1 MPSGLQ
7 QLGGA
12 IVAVKDFI
20 SKSYMKQFTDPT
32 CVALRINNIDQ
43 VRTGLRLLKIEQ
55 ITLSDEDIESRLTS
69 IYQSISRLVNT
80 CFTIIQGTK
89 QGISLYVGFQSEAAG
104 TAESALIQTLVGNF
118 PGIIISSL
126 NATEIS
132 SVMKRMESNSMSGL
146 KTVSCVS
153 VVPSERDEKKS
164 LENVQGLEKFMDT
177 MQGKEFTG
185 IIIASPYDDI
195 AINKRI
201 LALES
206 ISTTLSSLEQTTVQD
221 SQSQM
226 VSITDSTAQTI
237 SNTITNSIN
246 NAYSMGTAVG
256 SISQKG
262 KGNAFTITPLG
273 LGISFT
279 GQNSVGTSNT
289 QLQNATYGRMYGTA
303 VGRADM
309 TSQALAQSQ
318 GVARAV
324 TKTEVNK
331 EVQNLRKK
339 VDAQADRLRYSE
351 AQGLWDCCGYFVA
364 NSNDTAIIAANSF
377 RGLVTGDSTNVEQTV
392 INLWQPTLPTDPVS
406 NHMAINNLTESL
418 MAGIA
423 PVFSINGLIRKTDS
437 IVTGRELS
445 RMMSFPRKSAG
456 NVSVV
461 KMASFGR
468 SIHLIGGNGKDNS
481 EYVSRSFPIGKVVHM
496 GRIEELEDTRLE
508 INKLNAHV
516 FATGATGAGKTTA
529 IGDVLYQLINHNIP
543 FTVIEPAKGE
553 YGEIW
558 GKLPGIEV
566 YSTTPFRYRMLRI
579 NPFAF
584 DDNVHILNHMERL
597 VSVFSTAWPL
607 YAAQPAIL
615 RDCVR
620 LAYIKCGWD
629 ITNSICLR
637 KEKSYPTFGDV
648 LKELPEAIKRSKF
661 VGEAKGTYQGA
672 LQTRLSMLTE
682 GIFKEMF
689 CSQSNISDEELF
701 DKNVIIDL
709 SRLGSQETL
718 SLTMGLL
725 LIRLYE
731 HRTRTG
737 KSRGLKHVTVLEEAH
752 NILKKTQNGPQG
764 EDVSSIAAKSVEVLT
779 KCITELRFTG
789 EGFIIADQSPGEV
802 DTTAIKNTSTKIV
815 MRLQD
820 KDDQKS
826 IGAAL
831 ALTTDQMEELSKLDN
846 GVGVVFQEGWVE
858 PILTK
863 FDYYVNPY
871 AIKETDI
878 DYQPEADY
886 EDICV
891 VRGYLVKLILNQ
903 FQRVEYS
910 YEEYETHL
918 KKISQFSKWKLKD
931 YKDLFGRYK
940 KNYELIKNGFSNNRV
955 RYPFFGK
962 MIQEVLDAEDLFRVI
977 EIPFPNSKMKKPYS
991 EDRDY
996 KKQCLEWKD
1005 RMLTVLD
1012 MYCHGLK
1019 GDEKELVIKLMLLAE
1034 GEKDSVRILVCSTGF

>member
-12 IVAVKDFI
+12 IVSVKDFI

-32 CVALRINNIDQ
+32 CSALRINNIDK
-43 VRTGLRLLKIEQ
+43 VKIGLRLLKIEQ
-55 ITLSDEDIESRLTS
+55 ITLSDEEIESRLTS
-69 IYQSISRLVNT
+69 IYQSISQLVNT
-80 CFTIIQGTK
+80 CFTVIQGTK
-89 QGISLYVGFQSEAAG
+89 QGISLYIGFQAEAAG

-126 NATEIS
+126 NANEIS
-132 SVMKRMESNSMSGL
+132 TVMKMMESNSISGL

-185 IIIASPYDDI
+185 IIIATPYDDL

-246 NAYSMGTAVG
+246 NAYSIGTAIG
-256 SISQKG
+256 TINQRG

-289 QLQNATYGRMYGTA
+289 QLQNASYGQTFGTA

-318 GVARAV
+318 GVARTV

-339 VDAQADRLRYSE
+339 VDAQVERLRCSE

-377 RGLVTGDSTNVEQTV
+377 RGLVTGDSTSIEQTV
-392 INLWQPTLPTDPVS
+392 INLWQPTLPSEPVS
-406 NHMAINNLTESL
+406 NHAAISNLTESL
-418 MAGIA
+418 MSGVA

-445 RMMSFPRKSAG
+445 RMLSFPRKSSG
-456 NVSVV
+456 TVSVV

-468 SIHLIGGNGKDNS
+468 SVHLIGGNGKDNS
-481 EYVSRSFPIGKVVHM
+481 DYISRSFPIGKVVHM
-496 GRIEELEDTRLE
+496 GRIDGSEDTRLE
-508 INKLNAHV
+508 LSKLNAHV

-529 IGDVLYQLINHNIP
+529 IGDILHQLIDKKIP

-558 GKLPGIEV
+558 GKLPEIEV

-584 DDNVHILNHMERL
+584 DDSVHILNHMERL
-597 VSVFSTAWPL
+597 ISVFSTAWPL

-620 LAYIKCGWD
+620 MAYIKCGWD

-637 KEKSYPTFGDV
+637 KEKVYPTFIDV
-648 LKELPEAIKRSKF
+648 LRELPEAIKKSKF
-661 VGEAKGTYQGA
+661 VGEAKGTYEGA

-689 CSQSNISDEELF
+689 CNQSNISDEELF

-737 KSRGLKHVTVLEEAH
+737 KSKGLRHVTVLEEAH
-752 NILKKTQNGPQG
+752 NILKKNQEGPQG
-764 EDVSSIAAKSVEVLT
+764 GDVSSIAAKSVEVLT

-802 DTTAIKNTSTKIV
+802 DATAIKNTSTKIV

-820 KDDQKS
+820 SDDQKS
-826 IGAAL
+826 IGSAL
-831 ALTTDQMEELSKLDN
+831 ALSTDQMAELSKLDN

-863 FDYYVNPY
+863 FNYYNNPY
-871 AIKETDI
+871 SVQKTDV
-878 DYQPEADY
+878 DYLPEATY
-886 EDICV
+886 EDVCA
-891 VRGYLVKLILNQ
+891 VRGYLVKIILNQ
-903 FQRVEYS
+903 FQLSRFDF
-910 YEEYETHL
+910 EEYQTNL
-918 KKISQFSKWKLKD
+918 KRISHFSIWKLKD
-931 YKDLFGRYK
+931 YGDLFNRYMH
-940 KNYELIKNGFSNNRV
+940 NYETIKDRFNNNRV

-962 MIQEVLDAEDLFRVI
+962 LLQEVLDATDLFNII
-977 EIPFPNSKMKKPYS
+977 EIPTPDSKMKKPYS
-991 EDRDY
+991 KDIDY
-996 KKQCLEWKD
+996 KKQCLEWKES
-1005 RMLTVLD
+1005 MLAALD
-1012 MYCHGLK
+1012 LYCKGLQD
-1019 GDEKELVIKLMLLAE
+1019 DEKEMVIKLMLLAE
-1034 GEKDSVRILVCSTGF
+1034 GEENSARILVCSTAF